1 MTLLRADALH
11 LPLADNSVDL
21 IVTSPPYWGLR
32 SYQDDGEHYEG
43 QIGSEAT
50 PAEFVDALL
59 AVTRECRRVL
69 KPTGSMFVNLGDK
82 YAGSGAPGTT
92 GAIGSKQPTRSGMA
106 LPLSYSGSANA
117 KVRNRSKVS
126 VSGYSKAT
134 IGGARPKSLM
144 GLPWR
149 YANACVDELGMIL
162 RAEIVWSKPNGLPES
177 VRDRVR
183 RSHEQWFHLTAEG
196 DYYTAIDE
204 LREPHSTTEGPGARR
219 GPSGQNRGTVVGRTH
234 DDGASVGNFNHDPR
248 GKLPG
253 SVWGSVWEV
262 PTEPL
267 TVPVGFYSRAGGRW
281 RATGGGVSWDSPG
294 GREQRRWLWH
304 QAEEAF
310 GAGESLMVSAT
321 DHFAAF
327 PQEWPRRFILGWSP
341 PGVCLA
347 CGIGRAPVVDV
358 KPMQVKP
365 SPRRAAAMA
374 ASTGSSSR
382 TLPSGTMTSPP
393 ERTITGYAC
402 ACDQPT
408 APTRPAVVLDP
419 FGGTGTTAMVARALG
434 RTGIS
439 VDLSAEYLRL
449 ARWRIHDSGHAA
461 KAIERTNRDRQGT
474 LL

>member
-1 MTLLRADALH
+1 MTLLRADALN
-11 LPLADNSVDL
+11 LPLADDSVDR

-32 SYQDDGEHYEG
+32 SYQDGGEHYTG

-69 KPTGSMFVNLGDK
+69 KPSGSMFVNLGDK

-92 GAIGSKQPTRSGMA
+92 GAIGSKQPTRTGMA
-106 LPLSYSGSANA
+106 LPASHSGGPGA
-117 KVRNRSKVS
+117 KVRNRSKVA
-126 VSGYSKAT
+126 VAGYSKAT

-177 VRDRVR
+177 VQDRVR
-183 RSHEQWFHLTAEG
+183 RSHEQWFHLTGEG
-196 DYYTAIDE
+196 DYYSAVDE
-204 LREPHSTTEGPGARR
+204 LRERHTTDEGPRARR
-219 GPSGQNRGTVVGRTH
+219 GPSGPNRGTAVGRTH
-234 DDGASVGNFNHDPR
+234 DDGGSVGNFNHDPR

-253 SVWGSVWEV
+253 SVWEV
-262 PTEPL
+262 ATEPL
-267 TVPVGFYSRAGGRW
+267 SVPVGFYARGGDRW
-281 RATGGGVSWDSPG
+281 KATGGGVAWDSPG

-310 GAGESLMVSAT
+310 AAGERLLVTAT

-327 PQEWPRRFILGWSP
+327 PQEWPRRFVLGWSP
-341 PGVCLA
+341 PGICCE
-347 CGIGRAPVVDV
+347 CGTGRRPVVDV
-358 KPMQVKP
+358 ERSGAYEAQGGHLNGKRNDEAKHAGRMGEVT
-365 SPRRAAAMA
+365 
-374 ASTGSSSR
+374 AS
-382 TLPSGTMTSPP
+382 
-393 ERTITGYAC
+393 IVGYG
-402 ACDQPT
+402 CDCGDEPT

-439 VDLSAEYLRL
+439 VDLSTDYLRL
-449 ARWRIHDSGHAA
+449 ARWRIHESGHAA
-461 KAIERTNRDRQGT
+461 KTVERTNRDRQGV